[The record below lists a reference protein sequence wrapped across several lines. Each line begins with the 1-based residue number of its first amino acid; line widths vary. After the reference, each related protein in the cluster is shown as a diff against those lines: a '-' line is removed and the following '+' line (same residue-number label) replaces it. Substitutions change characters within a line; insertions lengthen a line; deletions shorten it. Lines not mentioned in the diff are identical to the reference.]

1 MKINK
6 TILYVHNLKQM
17 MAFYGEKLGFHIL
30 EKSPKGFQIAVGNSI
45 LAFEL
50 VSTKVQK
57 QYHFAFNIP
66 SNLFEDAKV
75 WIQKKYIPL
84 LTHQGK
90 DEVFFQNINAH
101 SLYFY
106 DPEENVVEFIAR
118 HDVNPIVEVDKF
130 SVQTIIDIGEMNLTT
145 DDLLHVGEQLM
156 DIGIPVR
163 NNESID
169 ETSLN
174 FMGEIED
181 GVHLL
186 LGPSKR
192 NWFFSQKD
200 AIVSPIIIEVNDTVR
215 LQIDFN
221 GHFKH
226 EQIS

>member
-6 TILYVHNLKQM
+6 TILYIHNLEQM
-17 MAFYGEKLGFHIL
+17 INFYGEKLGFPIL

-50 VSTKVQK
+50 ISPTIYK

-66 SNLFEDAKV
+66 SNLFDLAKG
-75 WIQKKYIPL
+75 WIQKYTPL
-84 LTHQGK
+84 LTNQGE

-118 HDVNPIVEVDKF
+118 HDINPKVEVDTF
-130 SVQTIIDIGEMNLTT
+130 SVHTIIDIGEMNLTT
-145 DDLLHVGEQLM
+145 DDLMYVGKQLITI
-156 DIGIPVR
+156 DIPVR
-163 NNESID
+163 NNEKLD

-174 FMGEIED
+174 FMGEADD

-192 NWFFSQKD
+192 NWFFSTKD
-200 AIVSPIIIEVNDTVR
+200 AIVSPIVIEINDNIK
-215 LQIDFN
+215 LGIDIN
-221 GHFKH
+221 GHFKW
-226 EQIS
+226 EKI